1 MNEFSTN
8 VKKELGQLR
17 NLSNKKLV
25 KAELEGYLLTTF
37 SNEFSTES
45 EYNINR
51 FSKLL
56 SNMGYDNY
64 SISIKGKKY
73 TIKLKR
79 KIEFTKEEITDI
91 EEKRAVV
98 RGTFLGAGTITE
110 PKKIYHLEI
119 IFDKED
125 NAKYIKEILDDN
137 EILSN
142 IIKRENK
149 YLVYID
155 DGENI
160 VNFLAFIGSNKS
172 VLEFEDT
179 RIYKEMRNK
188 VNRIVNYETANMNK
202 TITSS
207 VKQIEDIKF
216 IKSKKQ
222 FEKLSA
228 KEQELAQIRLSNPNA
243 SLKELGELLIKP
255 ISKSGVNHR
264 MENISKFAEEL
275 RKNRGK

>member
-1 MNEFSTN
+1 MNEFATN
-8 VKKELGQLR
+8 VRKELGQR
-17 NLSNKKLV
+17 RDLSNKRLV
-25 KAELEGYLLTTF
+25 KAELKGYLLTIL

-56 SNMGYDNY
+56 SNIGYNDF

-73 TIKLKR
+73 TIKLKSE
-79 KIEFTKEEITDI
+79 IDLLKEEITDI
-91 EEKRAVV
+91 EEKKAFV
-98 RGTFLGAGTITE
+98 RGAFLGAGTITD
-110 PKKIYHLEI
+110 PQKGYHLEMV
-119 IFDKED
+119 FNNDE
-125 NAKYIKEILDDN
+125 NAKDIKEILNDN
-137 EILSN
+137 EIISN
-142 IIKRENK
+142 IIRRESK
-149 YLVYID
+149 YLTYID

-160 VNFLAFIGSNKS
+160 VNFLAFIGANKS

-179 RIYKEMRNK
+179 RVYKEVRNK

-222 FEKLSA
+222 FEKLPT
-228 KEQELAQIRLSNPNA
+228 KEQELAQVRLNNPNA
-243 SLKELGELLIKP
+243 SLKELGELLSTP

-264 MENISKFAEEL
+264 MQNISKFAEDL
-275 RKNRGK
+275 RKNKE

>member
-1 MNEFSTN
+1 MNEFATN
-8 VKKELGQLR
+8 VRKELGQR
-17 NLSNKKLV
+17 RDLSNKRLV
-25 KAELEGYLLTTF
+25 KAELKGYLLTIL

-56 SNMGYDNY
+56 SNIGYNDF

-73 TIKLKR
+73 TIKLKSE
-79 KIEFTKEEITDI
+79 IDLLKEEITDI
-91 EEKRAVV
+91 EEKKAFV
-98 RGTFLGAGTITE
+98 RGAFLGAGTITD
-110 PKKIYHLEI
+110 PQKGYHLEMV
-119 IFDKED
+119 FNNDE
-125 NAKYIKEILDDN
+125 NAKDIKEILNDN
-137 EILSN
+137 EIISN
-142 IIKRENK
+142 IIRRESK
-149 YLVYID
+149 YLTYID

-160 VNFLAFIGSNKS
+160 VNFLAFIGANKS

-179 RIYKEMRNK
+179 RVYKEVRNK

-222 FEKLSA
+222 FEKLPT
-228 KEQELAQIRLSNPNA
+228 KEQELAQVRLNNPNA
-243 SLKELGELLIKP
+243 SLKELGDLLSTP

-264 MENISKFAEEL
+264 MQNISKFAEDL
-275 RKNRGK
+275 RKNKE